1 MKTITTTQLEEML
14 KNKTSLLSILTPIS
28 DKGVKFKGSYSIS
41 KSLLKSE
48 KCTITKEGNIPDEV
62 SKDIMT
68 AMKVIRFGSAL
79 RRESGDITIY
89 GNYAFGK
96 VFIHKVEISS
106 EPNSSSRVDEVY
118 VKILKGKNLLI
129 QKVGSNFISK
139 FKLFCQ
145 NLMGFQNIEQ
155 VELNTKFYWPTRYQS
170 KWIVDGEK
178 GGISYHSLM
187 VDDLVRDNLF
197 DICSDSTY
205 YVDLATEDQVE
216 RYLVT
221 QDYKTVI

>member
-14 KNKTSLLSILTPIS
+14 KSKTSLLSILTPIS
-28 DKGVKFKGSYSIS
+28 NKGVKFKGSYSIS

-118 VKILKGKNLLI
+118 VKILKGKSLLI

-178 GGISYHSLM
+178 GGISYHSLT

>member
-28 DKGVKFKGSYSIS
+28 NKGVKFKGSYSIS

>member
-178 GGISYHSLM
+178 GGISYHSLT

>member
-48 KCTITKEGNIPDEV
+48 KCTITKDGNIPDEV

-118 VKILKGKNLLI
+118 VKILRGKSLLI

-178 GGISYHSLM
+178 GGISYHSLT

>member
-118 VKILKGKNLLI
+118 VKILRGKSLLI

-170 KWIVDGEK
+170 KWIVDEEK
-178 GGISYHSLM
+178 GGISYHSLT

>member
-48 KCTITKEGNIPDEV
+48 KCTITKDGNIPDEV

-96 VFIHKVEISS
+96 VFIRKVEISS

-178 GGISYHSLM
+178 GGISYHSLT

>member
-155 VELNTKFYWPTRYQS
+155 VGLNTKFYWPTRYQS

-187 VDDLVRDNLF
+187 ADDLVRDNLF
-197 DICSDSTY
+197 DICSNSAY
-205 YVDLATEDQVE
+205 YADLATEDQVE

>member
-28 DKGVKFKGSYSIS
+28 NKGVKFKGSYSIS

-48 KCTITKEGNIPDEV
+48 KCTITKDGNIPDEV

-205 YVDLATEDQVE
+205 YVDLATEDEVE

>member
-41 KSLLKSE
+41 ESLIKSE
-48 KCTITKEGNIPDEV
+48 KCTITKDGNIPDEV
-62 SKDIMT
+62 SKDIIR
-68 AMKVIRFGSAL
+68 AMKVMRFSSAL

-106 EPNSSSRVDEVY
+106 EPNSSSRIDEVC
-118 VKILKGKNLLI
+118 VKILRGKNLLI
-129 QKVGSNFISK
+129 QKVGSDFISK
-139 FKLFCQ
+139 FKLLCQ
-145 NLMGFQNIEQ
+145 KLMGFQNIEQ

-170 KWIVDGEK
+170 KWMVDGEK
-178 GGISYHSLM
+178 GGISYHSLT

-197 DICSDSTY
+197 DICSDSAY
-205 YVDLATEDQVE
+205 YADLATEDEVE